1 MITEKVRLIG
11 QAGELRAY
19 RSQAVKAARDLG
31 YGLDTITRI
40 KEAKTESE
48 IDRIMKSARHKFLKD
63 NWERDS
69 GKVVTYKK
77 IIPTIPE
84 KKPQPKRVDIPK
96 PSKKLEPVDPELEYY
111 RTESIQTAKELYYG
125 SAVIAEIKKA
135 KSKVEIDIILNRA
148 RTNY

>member
-48 IDRIMKSARHKFLKD
+48 IDRIMKSARHEFLKD

-69 GKVVTYKK
+69 GKVVNYKK
-77 IIPTIPE
+77 IMPTIPE
-84 KKPQPKRVDIPK
+84 KKPKPK
-96 PSKKLEPVDPELEYY
+96 PSKKLEPVDPELENY

>member
-40 KEAKTESE
+40 KEAKNESE
-48 IDRIMKSARHKFLKD
+48 IDRIMKSARHNFLKD

-69 GKVVTYKK
+69 GKVVNYKK
-77 IIPTIPE
+77 IMPTIPE
-84 KKPQPKRVDIPK
+84 KKPQHK

>member
-69 GKVVTYKK
+69 GKVVNYKK

-84 KKPQPKRVDIPK
+84 KKPQPK

-111 RTESIQTAKELYYG
+111 RTESIKTAKELYYG